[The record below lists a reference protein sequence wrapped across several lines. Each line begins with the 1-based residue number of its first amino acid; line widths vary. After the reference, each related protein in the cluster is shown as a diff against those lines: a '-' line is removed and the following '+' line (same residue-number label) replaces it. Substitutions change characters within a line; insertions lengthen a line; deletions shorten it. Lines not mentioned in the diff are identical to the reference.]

1 VPERALDAY
10 VKCRENTGLQYMKR
24 IAGIL
29 GIVSVVL
36 GIYFH
41 FSSAR
46 YKKILNTWD
55 TALVEV
61 VDKKAYYGKFDDT
74 FTVWAKREHG
84 PVIEIKDVG
93 FANYLNLF
101 ETDEMTI
108 YLNPEKNH
116 EYMVSPEEKLD
127 SSRAWRIISIGL
139 IVLNGYFY
147 WEAVR
152 VKRREVANDGALK

>member
-1 VPERALDAY
+1 
-10 VKCRENTGLQYMKR
+10 
-24 IAGIL
+24 
-29 GIVSVVL
+29 
-36 GIYFH
+36 
-41 FSSAR
+41 
-46 YKKILNTWD
+46 
-55 TALVEV
+55 
-61 VDKKAYYGKFDDT
+61 
-74 FTVWAKREHG
+74 
-84 PVIEIKDVG
+84 VG